1 MKLNLNLNSMFGKKI
16 KESSYRDT
24 SYNEEVKAPVRTT
37 NAPQE
42 KILTLISVGCKFE
55 GNLSSPATTKI
66 DGHVVGNLRGESGI
80 IIGEKGIVEG
90 NVNAVDVVIF
100 GTVKGNIKAHKL
112 DLKRSGSL
120 DGDVVIE
127 ELAAESG
134 SRFNGTSKM
143 GDKSKSNIIDMKV
156 DIKDNDIEIH
166 SDAKTKENLL
176 KEKPVLK
183 FH

>member
-1 MKLNLNLNSMFGKKI
+1 MKLNLNSMFGNKSKDTSAR
-16 KESSYRDT
+16 ESSYQ
-24 SYNEEVKAPVRTT
+24 EEVRQPVRNTT
-37 NAPQE
+37 PAQD
-42 KILTLISVGCKFE
+42 KILTLISEGCKFE
-55 GNLSSPATTKI
+55 GNLSSPSTTKI

-90 NVNAVDVVIF
+90 NVNAVDVTIY

-112 DLKRSGSL
+112 ELRRSGSL
-120 DGDVVIE
+120 DGDITVE
-127 ELAAESG
+127 ELVTESG
-134 SRFNGTSKM
+134 SRFNGNSKM

-156 DIKDNDIEIH
+156 DLKDNEIEIA
-166 SDAKTKENLL
+166 DTKPKENLSI